1 MLDDVDLDLDLDE
14 EKVEVDEVMEEDE
27 DDEEDEAFPL
37 TFFVVFALLRTLV
50 LCNATCFL
58 NNALSCF
65 VFLFC
70 CVDAVVLLLLLRDR
84 LRFPLPRLLL
94 PLLPRNESTKFIK
107 RIDEIGIKRKDRN
120 YSDFDLVSPA

>member
-1 MLDDVDLDLDLDE
+1 MLEEDACCRFVLDDVDLDLDLDE

-37 TFFVVFALLRTLV
+37 TFLVVFALLRTLV

-58 NNALSCF
+58 NALSCF

-70 CVDAVVLLLLLRDR
+70 CVDDAVVLLLLLRDR

-107 RIDEIGIKRKDRN
+107 RIDETGIQKEKIQ
-120 YSDFDLVSPA
+120 